1 MCMQKIAIEKI
12 ELAKLCQH
20 HVTRLSGNTVNKA
33 SNRADS
39 FAGLD
44 LKLVVLICSQSEVTE
59 LLFKKP

>member
-12 ELAKLCQH
+12 ELAKLRHH
-20 HVTRLSGNTVNKA
+20 HVTGLSVHKA
-33 SNRADS
+33 SNRPDS